1 MPTADTTHAP
11 ALLALVASTPLPA
24 AVPDAIRCERQCESG
39 TIETMRP
46 SAPDP
51 PEDTPVENDPA
62 RTYRIGHRER
72 DEAIEVL
79 REAAGDGRITVDELG
94 ERMEK
99 AHAARFPIDLDEVL
113 SDLTPTLPSDRFR
126 PGVSLTRPTP
136 ADRAI
141 AAGEPLVIKA
151 GWEQELRRAKWQVP
165 PSIRCHPT
173 GANIELNFLEV
184 DTDLKVIDVEI
195 IAGMGSVIVVVPD
208 DWAVNVDDLSKS
220 WGSVKSVVNAVP
232 ELGKPT
238 IEVSGSIGMGSF
250 RARFANFLDRRRMAK

>member
-1 MPTADTTHAP
+1 MSH
-11 ALLALVASTPLPA
+11 
-24 AVPDAIRCERQCESG
+24 
-39 TIETMRP
+39 
-46 SAPDP
+46 SAPDSP
-51 PEDTPVENDPA
+51 DNDPA
-62 RTYRIGHRER
+62 ETDPAKTYRIGHKER

-79 REAAGDGRITVDELG
+79 REAAGDGRITVEELD

-113 SDLTPTLPSDRFR
+113 SDLTTNLPSDRFR
-126 PGVSLTRPTP
+126 PGSSLARSTPTG
-136 ADRAI
+136 RAI

-151 GWEQELRRAKWQVP
+151 GWEPELRRAKWQVP

-184 DTDLKVIDVEI
+184 DTDLEVIEVEVV
-195 IAGMGSVIVVVPD
+195 AGMGSVIVVVPD

-220 WGSVKSVVNAVP
+220 WGSVKSVVNAIP
-232 ELGKPT
+232 EGRKPT
-238 IEVSGSIGMGSF
+238 IEVRGSIGMGSF